1 MTTTTKQEP
10 RLSGMRPLVVT
21 MVAVDLAVLAVAGL
35 AALLADGDAAVAAL
49 VGGLVTSV
57 VIFTGTAMV
66 NLVAGLVP
74 SLSLLV
80 ALMTYTL
87 QLVVM
92 VAVFLA
98 LSRSSLGADAT
109 SRGWLGAAVITAAVT
124 WLVGH
129 LVTAT
134 RARIPIYDLPAQ
146 PPAQPPVQPG
156 KGGGE

>member
-1 MTTTTKQEP
+1 MTTTTKQDS
-10 RLSGMRPLVVT
+10 RSSGMRPLVVT
-21 MVAVDLAVLAVAGL
+21 MLAVDLSVLLVAGL
-35 AALLADGDAAVAAL
+35 AAVLADGDAAVAAL

-66 NLVAGLVP
+66 NVVAGLVP

-98 LSRSSLGADAT
+98 LSRSSLGDDAA
-109 SRGWLGAAVITAAVT
+109 SRGWAGAAVITAAVT

-134 RARIPIYDLPAQ
+134 RARIPIYDLPDRSSDETG
-146 PPAQPPVQPG
+146 PRVE
-156 KGGGE
+156 GGGER